1 MCIRLKTTGYSTY
14 TYEAIKALGK
24 LEPEMLTKYAQ
35 DIIPRLDDDEQC
47 VRIEAIKALG
57 KLEPEYAQDII
68 PNDNLRTP

>member
-24 LEPEMLTKYAQ
+24 LEPE
-35 DIIPRLDDDEQC
+35 
-47 VRIEAIKALG
+47 
-57 KLEPEYAQDII
+57 YAQDII